1 MPIRHA
7 IDREHAR
14 IRTTCTGLVGLDEVF
29 QHFRALEVERFI
41 PQPLDVLLDLSGISS
56 VPDAAQIQTVA
67 GEIRRMLDR
76 IRWGNCA
83 IVATRDLVYG
93 VSRILEVRSEESFL
107 ATQVFREIEAAEGW
121 LDAERALRSRPK

>member
-7 IDREHAR
+7 VDRELHR
-14 IRTTCTGLVGLDEVF
+14 VRTTCSGLIGLDEVF
-29 QHFRALEVERFI
+29 QHFRTLEGEPYL
-41 PQPLDVLLDLSGISS
+41 PQPLDVLLDLSAISS
-56 VPDAAQIQTVA
+56 VPDASQIQTVA
-67 GEIRRMLDR
+67 AEIQRMLEK

-107 ATQVFREIEAAEGW
+107 ATQVFRELAAAEDW
-121 LDAERALRSRPK
+121 LDSERALRSRAR

>member
-7 IDREHAR
+7 IDREHSR

-29 QHFRALEVERFI
+29 QHFRALEAERFI

-67 GEIRRMLDR
+67 GEIRRMLER
-76 IRWGNCA
+76 ISWGNCA

-107 ATQVFREIEAAEGW
+107 ATQVFRELAAAEGW
-121 LDAERALRSRPK
+121 LDSERALRSRPK